1 MTVPAAHLIW
11 SKGRDEAAVRTEE
24 VVPLTAPV
32 SQLRW
37 PTLARCE
44 SETALT
50 SANVM
55 NNGHRIMKL
64 VDVAVADGVAS

>member
-1 MTVPAAHLIW
+1 MTVPAPHLIR
-11 SKGRDEAAVRTEE
+11 SKRRDEVTVRTEE

-37 PTLARCE
+37 PALAGCE

-50 SANVM
+50 AANVM

-64 VDVAVADGVAS
+64 VDVAVADGIAS